1 MLITGAVKPI
11 HFSFYFSSF
20 TLAVSLTVIS
30 CHSTKCRQSPCYLPP
45 VHPSTLG
52 LKKFTHHASTSNDLN
67 PLINNQLTDVYSP
80 AQNYE
85 HKILNTSI
93 KHKNIPNYMLDIYSQ
108 KSHKLATGNS
118 YENVRNYRA
127 ISGTN

>member
-20 TLAVSLTVIS
+20 TLAVSFTVIS

-67 PLINNQLTDVYSP
+67 PLINNQLTHVYSP
-80 AQNYE
+80 AQNEE
-85 HKILNTSI
+85 HQILNTSI

-127 ISGTN
+127 FSGTN